1 MGCLQGLCDSVC
13 YDHDQNVPCF
23 NAQWNLRKM
32 NQSGG
37 NSPEVAKS
45 LLMMPLSACCC
56 VSAATSSCFW
66 LQVFS
71 CQENF
76 IVCRVLHNEVAITSV
91 LLDGREKGQ
100 SAFSKIQES
109 LCFKLWED
117 AASGLPLWTVE
128 IYFFTRSCMLTG
140 FIETTLLESG
150 MVWGTKFIVCGI
162 TVVSWLHLTLVLNVT
177 VSVADRTNTW
187 GEAFFLS
194 CTATFT

>member
-32 NQSGG
+32 NHSGG
-37 NSPEVAKS
+37 NSPEVGKS
-45 LLMMPLSACCC
+45 LLMMPLLACCC

-76 IVCRVLHNEVAITSV
+76 IVCGVLHNEVVITSFV
-91 LLDGREKGQ
+91 LGGREKGQ

-117 AASGLPLWTVE
+117 VASGLALWTVNRFHWDHTGE
-128 IYFFTRSCMLTG
+128 I
-140 FIETTLLESG
+140 LE
-150 MVWGTKFIVCGI
+150 WFEA
-162 TVVSWLHLTLVLNVT
+162 LN
-177 VSVADRTNTW
+177 SVA
-187 GEAFFLS
+187 
-194 CTATFT
+194 